1 MKVAVMGTGGVGGF
15 FGAKLAKAGEEVTLI
30 ARGGHL
36 SAIRLRGLQVKSARE
51 GEFTVNA
58 PATDD
63 PSSIGPVDLVLF
75 SVKSYDTEAAARRIL
90 PLISRDT
97 VVLTVQNGVDNAEK
111 IARITGPEHVLAG
124 SAYVFSII
132 EAPGV
137 IRHTSG
143 GQIVF
148 GELDGEES
156 DRSSGILAALTRAG
170 ISAERSRQIQRV
182 LWEKYLFITVL
193 GGMTA
198 LTRCPIGPIRSTPET
213 RQMLKRL
220 FEEIAALASA
230 SGAPLAPDAWERALS
245 MADRLPPTAYSS
257 LHHDLIHGRRLEI
270 EALQGYAVRLGE
282 RFGIPTPML
291 FAVYAALKPSEHGA
305 PSP

>member
-1 MKVAVMGTGGVGGF
+1 VLGV
-15 FGAKLAKAGEEVTLI
+15 VTL
-30 ARGGHL
+30 AFEEAGLENVEVRQGNATRLEFSDGSLDL
-36 SAIRLRGLQVKSARE
+36 S
-51 GEFTVNA
+51 F
-58 PATDD
+58 
-63 PSSIGPVDLVLF
+63 
-75 SVKSYDTEAAARRIL
+75 
-90 PLISRDT
+90 
-97 VVLTVQNGVDNAEK
+97 
-111 IARITGPEHVLAG
+111 
-124 SAYVFSII
+124 
-132 EAPGV
+132 
-137 IRHTSG
+137 
-143 GQIVF
+143 
-148 GELDGEES
+148 
-156 DRSSGILAALTRAG
+156 
-170 ISAERSRQIQRV
+170 
-182 LWEKYLFITVL
+182 FITVL